1 MRGRRSPAS
10 SVTESVGDA
19 NVPPHPNSLAEH
31 ARTNPATEGTTARHE
46 AFARSKRSYLQVID
60 PTEIT
65 PISIRELFRR
75 RHAPM
80 KQAGRRR
87 SRSRPGNLHGR
98 AVPDPAGRRSL
109 RRRDVGSIRRR
120 GGGSHPA
127 LRDGKAM
134 SVLLRPE
141 LREPP
146 MPFNRPRN
154 PPSRRRVRPTLAER
168 APRHITG
175 RTASRDGPD
184 RASEKLP

>member
-19 NVPPHPNSLAEH
+19 NVAPHPNSLAEH

-87 SRSRPGNLHGR
+87 TRSMPGNLHGR
-98 AVPDPAGRRSL
+98 AVSNSAGRRSP
-109 RRRDVGSIRRR
+109 RRRDVGSVRRR

-127 LRDGKAM
+127 LREGRAM
-134 SVLLRPE
+134 SVLIRPD
-141 LREPP
+141 LRETP
-146 MPFNRPRN
+146 MPFDRPRN
-154 PPSRRRVRPTLAER
+154 PPTRRTVRPTLAER
-168 APRHITG
+168 APRHITS
-175 RTASRDGPD
+175 RTVSLKV
-184 RASEKLP
+184 SERESTATP